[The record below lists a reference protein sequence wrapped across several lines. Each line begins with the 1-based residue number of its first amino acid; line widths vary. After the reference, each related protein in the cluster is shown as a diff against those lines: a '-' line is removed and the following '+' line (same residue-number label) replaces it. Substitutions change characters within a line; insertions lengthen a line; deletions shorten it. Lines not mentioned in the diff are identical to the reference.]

1 MRVNSIQRKCSSCKT
16 WNIEGELK
24 CKECGATLDVQQK
37 LKEEYAERDRKRIQ
51 LPQTQFDLFVDR
63 ISKSRNPFIK
73 VAYLTVK
80 TVWFIY
86 WVILSIVL
94 WLIAA
99 TPG

>member
-1 MRVNSIQRKCSSCKT
+1 
-16 WNIEGELK
+16 
-24 CKECGATLDVQQK
+24 
-37 LKEEYAERDRKRIQ
+37 
-51 LPQTQFDLFVDR
+51 
-63 ISKSRNPFIK
+63 SKSRNPFIK